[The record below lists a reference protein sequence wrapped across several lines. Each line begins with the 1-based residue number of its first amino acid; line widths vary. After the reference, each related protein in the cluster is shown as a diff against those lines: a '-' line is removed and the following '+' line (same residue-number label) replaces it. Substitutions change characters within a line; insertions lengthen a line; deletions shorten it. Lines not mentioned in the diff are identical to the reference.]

1 MLQYFIFSHGFSGRC
16 MYDLIVVFFICCRFS
31 TNSLH
36 LNIFEKYPGYRW
48 AETGDI
54 TSVSPPHYNITTLII
69 SYFNNSILRR
79 SVKKSTFSGTSPVWV
94 GRSREVKTVKLIDKS
109 DKKGLVTREV
119 GRSQLKFYLWDYAL
133 KKVDFFFLISLT
145 HICFSWLLWKLR
157 WGCTG
162 EMSDSM

>member
-1 MLQYFIFSHGFSGRC
+1 MDPVQTDLKRLGVKPSEEGDYNIHTPPFPGTSKWTCICLQSECFCLTEDSKFIKKYHFEGKCFNILYFPTDFLEDACVISLLC
-16 MYDLIVVFFICCRFS
+16 VFFICCRFS

-79 SVKKSTFSGTSPVWV
+79 SVKKIHFC
-94 GRSREVKTVKLIDKS
+94 L
-109 DKKGLVTREV
+109 GLVLY
-119 GRSQLKFYLWDYAL
+119 G
-133 KKVDFFFLISLT
+133 
-145 HICFSWLLWKLR
+145 
-157 WGCTG
+157 
-162 EMSDSM
+162 